1 MNKTYWI
8 IVIAVLEKIW
18 KLTFLSVIFIYSL
31 YFLDSLFIKNS

>member
-1 MNKTYWI
+1 MNETYWI

-18 KLTFLSVIFIYSL
+18 KLTFLSVIFLNAL